1 MRGVAIRERNNVDAL
16 KPRSQYDTIFVR
28 VFSYELVFAPYV
40 TMDCYT
46 HIDNNMVHDDSYVV
60 RRFCQ
65 RCWPDIDT
73 STARCCRR
81 MVHLYT
87 GYSNTRRDLSIIST
101 SHNTLH
107 DSGSYLHPTR
117 GCSTPKV
124 FRTLPRLDIQW
135 GGVQAYASSRPR
147 HNHGLQVQ
155 PCHCETHRYSAETVI
170 RILKLLHHRVAPPF

>member
-135 GGVQAYASSRPR
+135 GGVSKHMHPVDLGIIMDCKCNPAIVRHTGIQPKRLYVSS
-147 HNHGLQVQ
+147 NFYIIG
-155 PCHCETHRYSAETVI
+155 
-170 RILKLLHHRVAPPF
+170 